1 MKKMKKG
8 ALRKYEKKYDK
19 KAIKS
24 NGKLSITELRKQL
37 IKAKKD
43 GNTKLVKRIIFVLN
57 DVLKI
62 DCECCECMLT
72 QNMIEKYKEW
82 YIAIHKF
89 AFCYYAI
96 KKYLNSVGK
105 LVYVTSDKK
114 ERMYARSY
122 YE

>member
-37 IKAKKD
+37 AKAKKD

-57 DVLKI
+57 NQKG
-62 DCECCECMLT
+62 
-72 QNMIEKYKEW
+72 
-82 YIAIHKF
+82 
-89 AFCYYAI
+89 
-96 KKYLNSVGK
+96 KK
-105 LVYVTSDKK
+105 
-114 ERMYARSY
+114 
-122 YE
+122 